1 MKHGRA
7 CRRSLFTWTVLT
19 CLMVFAQTTSR
30 VTGVV
35 KDSSGAAVNNAQV
48 GLTDEATGVSFTANT
63 TNAGTYVFDGVKPGT
78 YTVKVSGAG
87 FKTVSYK
94 GNVVSIGQPTEL
106 NATLSV
112 GGINEM
118 VEVHDAAELVETATS
133 GNIGNLVDNAALNS
147 LPIVTTRGRNTLAL
161 VELEPGVVDS
171 GGFNQGGP
179 NVAGGGVHVN
189 GSRDRAWNYT
199 LDGIDINETSAGG
212 SNFSPLRTNPDMLS
226 EFRVVT
232 SNFTSEYGRNSGAQV
247 EMVTKS
253 GTNNFH
259 GSAYFFYQTPGFN
272 ANDPANIE
280 LGLSR
285 PQFLQQIPGFS
296 LGGPIIK
303 NKTFFFVNFQWL
315 RTTLTQINS
324 NTVYT
329 SQARQG
335 ILRFIDQNSPICQQ
349 DPYKSACSNSAVGNS
364 NATVDANG
372 QPLSGVTIDSYDAAA
387 NDPQGAGLDPGVQ
400 SVLNSM
406 PLPNNYTLGDG
417 LNVAAFSWLAAEHE
431 KQLDYTVRLDHTFN
445 ARHSIFARWSAGH
458 QNTLGDT
465 ANAGLPIFPGFPNT
479 VDTFRTPR
487 NLAVAWRW
495 AVSPTTLNEF
505 VVGMNRFGFNFAN
518 PDPKSASNPFFN
530 FFANPLCVDGVA
542 CMQMP
547 LQNYVGNARYLTT
560 FQLADNMTYLR
571 GSHAFKWGINFRY
584 QRHIDQRGSIGSL
597 NAALA
602 ANFDPNVN
610 WGDSSNANPTDFNFP
625 TTIDGYAL
633 KFTDVSGD
641 AFNLTGYVNDL
652 LGRVG
657 SIQQGLVAQS
667 PSTWAPIGTL
677 LHADFRMPEYD
688 FYGQD
693 SWRVRPNL
701 VVDLGLRWEIK
712 LSPRVTNAANM
723 LRPNGPLGWGNASD
737 SLTWVPGQLYRD
749 SYKDFGPSIG
759 FAWDPRSDG
768 KTSIRGNFRIAYDR
782 INTFSLSSAIFQ
794 GMPGLTTQITDNN
807 YGSAGGRLNQLTPAV
822 VSSIIGGYINGPSN
836 SPTALRQPPP
846 FSNNSMTVVDPNWKP
861 PQTYMWSLGFQH
873 ELPQKFVVEMNYI
886 GRKGVHLYGAYDA
899 NQAKIR
905 SNGFLSAFNAVTN
918 GQDSPLMDQLMQAV
932 GPLPPG
938 QTGSQW
944 LADPNGDNPYH
955 TDFTNGRVAGMAAKL
970 ALAQI
975 DSAAGLGDTFFY
987 SYPQFAGN
995 FPSSPG
1001 GFVVLDSHDFSTYHA
1016 LQTEVRKSFSNGLT
1030 FQASYSWS
1038 KSIDTRSFDPT
1049 FTTVG
1054 VQSSPFG
1061 ASSTPFDLDNRKL
1074 NYAPS
1079 DFDRTHVFQSIWV
1092 YELPFGHGKRWAKG
1106 ANGLVDRLVSGW
1118 QIGGFGII
1126 ESGRP
1131 TTVYSNSNDY
1141 TLSSI
1146 VRTVANCTACSPNMF
1161 RIHRDPD
1168 TGLLTYLTPGQI
1180 SQFSTPGA
1188 GDFSN
1193 VGRNFFRLAGYRN
1206 LSMSI
1211 AKTTRIHEGHELQ
1224 LRLEVQNVPN
1234 AVHYDEPG
1242 SNRYS
1247 NLDLGVIDPLTVS
1260 EDGRGLSSDPRK
1272 MQFSAR
1278 YTF

>member
-1 MKHGRA
+1 MKRTNIE
-7 CRRSLFTWTVLT
+7 RVSLLFCILLT
-19 CLMVFAQTTSR
+19 SMVVFGQTTSR

-35 KDSSGAAVNNAQV
+35 KDSSGALVSHAQV
-48 GLTDEATGVSFTANT
+48 TLTDEGTGVSFVAST
-63 TNAGTYVFDGVKPGT
+63 TTTGNYVFDAVKPGV
-78 YTVKVSGAG
+78 YTVKVTGSG
-87 FKTVSYK
+87 FKTASYR
-94 GNVVSIGQPTEL
+94 GNVVTIGQPTEV
-106 NATLSV
+106 NITLSV
-112 GGINEM
+112 GAINEM
-118 VEVHDAAELVETATS
+118 VEVNGAAELVQTATS

-259 GSAYFFYQTPGFN
+259 GSAYFFYQTPGLN

-280 LGLSR
+280 QGLSR
-285 PQFLQQIPGFS
+285 PQFIQQIPGFS
-296 LGGPIIK
+296 FGGPIIK

-315 RTTLTQINS
+315 RTTLATINT

-329 SQARQG
+329 DQARQG
-335 ILRFIDQNSPICQQ
+335 ILRFIDQNSPICKQAAYQ
-349 DPYKSACSNSAVGNS
+349 GACNNTAANSPNS
-364 NATVDANG
+364 TVDSAG
-372 QPLSGVTIDSYDAAA
+372 QPLPGVVVDSYNVVN
-387 NDPQGAGLDPGVQ
+387 NDPLALGLDPNIQ
-400 SVLNSM
+400 AVLNSM
-406 PLPNNYTLGDG
+406 PSPNNYTLGDG
-417 LNVAAFSWLAAEHE
+417 LNIAAFSWLATEHE
-431 KQLDYTVRLDHTFN
+431 KQLDYTVRVDHTFN
-445 ARHSIFARWSAGH
+445 QKHSLFVRWSAGH

-465 ANAGLPIFPGFPNT
+465 ANLGLPIFPGFPNV
-479 VDTFRTPR
+479 VDTFRTPK

-495 AVSPTTLNEF
+495 VVSPRTLNEL
-505 VVGMNRFGFNFAN
+505 VVGGNRFGFNFAN
-518 PDPKSASNPFFN
+518 PDSKFNTNPFFN
-530 FFANPLCVDGVA
+530 FLANPLCVNGIA
-542 CMQMP
+542 CMQVP
-547 LQNYVGNARYLTT
+547 LQNYVGNARFLTT
-560 FQLADNMTYLR
+560 YQLADNMTYLR
-571 GSHAFKWGINFRY
+571 GAHVFKWGINFRY
-584 QRHIDQRGSIGSL
+584 QRHIDQRGSIGAL

-602 ANFDPNVN
+602 VNFDPNVN
-610 WGDSSNANPTDFNFP
+610 TPDPATYKYDQAHLNIDQNNDLPNAAGF
-625 TTIDGYAL
+625 I
-633 KFTDVSGD
+633 
-641 AFNLTGYVNDL
+641 NDL
-652 LGRVG
+652 LGNVG
-657 SIQQGLVAQS
+657 SIQQGLVAQN
-667 PSTWAPIGTL
+667 PNTWAPPGTI

-693 SWRVRPNL
+693 TWRIRPNL

-723 LRPNGPLGWGNASD
+723 LRPNPPLGWGNASD
-737 SLTWVPGQLYRD
+737 SLTWVPGELYRD
-749 SYKDFGPSIG
+749 SFKDFGPSVG
-759 FAWDPRSDG
+759 FAWDPHSDG

-782 INTFSLSSAIFQ
+782 INTFSLSSAVFQ
-794 GMPGLTTQITDNN
+794 GMPGLTTQITDTTF
-807 YGSAGGRLNQLTPAV
+807 GGGGGRLSQLTPANL
-822 VSSIIGGYINGPSN
+822 SSIINSYISGPGS
-836 SPTALRQPPP
+836 SPTALRQPVH
-846 FSNNSMTVVDPNWKP
+846 FSNNSITVVDPNWRP
-861 PQTYMWSLGFQH
+861 PQTFMWSFGLQH
-873 ELPQKFVVEMNYI
+873 ELPKSFVLEMNYL

-905 SNGFLSAFNAVTN
+905 SNGFLNAFNAVTA
-918 GQDSPLMDQLMQAV
+918 GQDSPLMDQLMQAAA
-932 GPLPPG
+932 GGLPL
-938 QTGSQW
+938 T
-944 LADPNGDNPYH
+944 DPNNPYH
-955 TDFTNGRVAGMAAKL
+955 SDFINGRVAGLAAKL
-970 ALAQI
+970 AVAQA
-975 DSAAGLGDTFFY
+975 DAAAGLGDTFFY

-995 FPSSPG
+995 FPGSPG
-1001 GFVVLDSHDFSTYHA
+1001 GFVVLDSHDFSTYHS
-1016 LQTEVRKSFSNGLT
+1016 LQTEVRRAFSNGLT
-1030 FQASYSWS
+1030 FQASYVWS
-1038 KSIDTRSFDPT
+1038 KSMDTRSFDPT

-1079 DFDRTHVFQSIWV
+1079 DFDRTHVFQTIWV
-1092 YELPFGHGKRWAKG
+1092 YELPFGRGKHWAKG
-1106 ANGLVDRLVSGW
+1106 THGLMDRLISGW
-1118 QIGGFGII
+1118 QIGGFGIV

-1131 TTVYSNSNDY
+1131 TTVFSNSNDY
-1141 TLSSI
+1141 TLSSL
-1146 VRTVANCTACSPNMF
+1146 VRTVANCDACSPDMF
-1161 RIHRDPD
+1161 HIHRDPD

-1180 SQFSTPGA
+1180 DKFSTPGP
-1188 GDFSN
+1188 GQFSN

-1211 AKTTRIHEGHELQ
+1211 AKMTRIREGHQLE
-1224 LRLEVQNVPN
+1224 LRLEIQNVPN

-1247 NLDLGVIDPLTVS
+1247 NGDFGIVDPLTVS

-1272 MQFSAR
+1272 MQLSAR